1 MAAAVLSWVV
11 VAVWMRGMPAG
22 PGADL
27 GPLGAFAVAWVV
39 MMAAMML
46 PSVWPTVLV
55 YRRLQAGR
63 RERGDPAVPA
73 GPALLLVGYLAAW
86 TVAGVVGFAVV
97 EAGRTL
103 DIDALRWNR
112 GGPFLVGGVLVAAA
126 LYQLT
131 PVKDVCLRH
140 CRGPFSFLLEH
151 WRPGAS
157 GAVRMGARHGL
168 WCIGCCWALM
178 AALFAL
184 GVMSIP
190 WMVLITLLIAVEKL
204 LPWRRVA
211 MAAVTAALLAL
222 GFAAALV
229 PERVPW
235 LTPPAATMADMPGM
249 ATSGTSGA
257 PMAGLD
263 LPR

>member
-1 MAAAVLSWVV
+1 
-11 VAVWMRGMPAG
+11 
-22 PGADL
+22 
-27 GPLGAFAVAWVV
+27 
-39 MMAAMML
+39 
-46 PSVWPTVLV
+46 
-55 YRRLQAGR
+55 
-63 RERGDPAVPA
+63 
-73 GPALLLVGYLAAW
+73 
-86 TVAGVVGFAVV
+86 
-97 EAGRTL
+97 
-103 DIDALRWNR
+103 
-112 GGPFLVGGVLVAAA
+112 
-126 LYQLT
+126 
-131 PVKDVCLRH
+131 
-140 CRGPFSFLLEH
+140 
-151 WRPGAS
+151 
-157 GAVRMGARHGL
+157 MGARHGL

-249 ATSGTSGA
+249 PTSGTSGA
-257 PMAGLD
+257 PMPGLD